1 MRVGGGGVGVG
12 MAGVEVEG
20 GSAWWEGETPVCSIR
35 HQSTLALVQ
44 MYMQLQMH
52 VRVRLYRIAGK
63 FGEDFNLAV
72 WRIIKNRQ
80 IKSRQINFSSI
91 M

>member
-1 MRVGGGGVGVG
+1 MKERGWETGSLVRVGGGGV
-12 MAGVEVEG
+12 AGVEVEG

-52 VRVRLYRIAGK
+52 VRVRL
-63 FGEDFNLAV
+63 
-72 WRIIKNRQ
+72 
-80 IKSRQINFSSI
+80 
-91 M
+91 